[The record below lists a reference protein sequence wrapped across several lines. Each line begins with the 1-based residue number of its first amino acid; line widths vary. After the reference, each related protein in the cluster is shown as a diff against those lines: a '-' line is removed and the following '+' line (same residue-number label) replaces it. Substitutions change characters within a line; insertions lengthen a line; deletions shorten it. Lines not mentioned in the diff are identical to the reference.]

1 MGGPVHCVDGA
12 LKHTVGMLL
21 RARGVTDYARL
32 REKPLVVQIDT
43 LSFEPGGAQ
52 VHSFT
57 PVITRVYFRAG
68 GCIFSNTGGRAI
80 TGLTRDYFPTRVR
93 NVRDFL

>member
-1 MGGPVHCVDGA
+1 MHCVDGA

-43 LSFEPGGAQ
+43 PPFAPGGAQ
-52 VHSFT
+52 VRSFT
-57 PVITRVYFRAG
+57 PVITKVYFRAG
-68 GCIFSNTGGRAI
+68 GCTFSNTGGRAI
-80 TGLTRDYFPTRVR
+80 TGLTRKYFQTRVGD
-93 NVRDFL
+93 VRDFL